1 MNSNTD
7 SPVKQT
13 IVLVHGAYADSS
25 SWNGSINALRAAG
38 HPVIAVANPLRGLE
52 SDAEYLRSVLDS
64 IEGPIVIAG
73 HSYGGYIMSHAA
85 EGNPNVTAL
94 VYVASFLAEPG
105 ESLAD
110 LVVKFPGAELGGAAQ
125 PVPYLAPD
133 GSMATELYIDQER
146 YNALFAGDVD
156 PATAERMAV
165 TQRPLALAAFEAP
178 ATRAAWK
185 SIESWVLLAAQDL
198 AIPAELTRFM
208 SERANAHL
216 VELDA
221 SHAVTVSQPGAVTE
235 LILEA
240 ARATARVLE
249 AAQTTA
255 G

>member
-52 SDAEYLRSVLDS
+52 SDAEYLSSVLDS

-125 PVPYLAPD
+125 PVPYPTPD
-133 GSMATELYIDQER
+133 GRTAHR
-146 YNALFAGDVD
+146 ALH
-156 PATAERMAV
+156 R
-165 TQRPLALAAFEAP
+165 
-178 ATRAAWK
+178 
-185 SIESWVLLAAQDL
+185 
-198 AIPAELTRFM
+198 
-208 SERANAHL
+208 
-216 VELDA
+216 
-221 SHAVTVSQPGAVTE
+221 PGAVQRPVRRRRRPGHGRADGGHPAPARVGRVRGAGHARG
-235 LILEA
+235 LEVDRVVGA
-240 ARATARVLE
+240 ARGTGSRHPRRADALHVGAGERAPRRARCLPRRDGL
-249 AAQTTA
+249 AARCPSRR
-255 G
+255 

>member
-1 MNSNTD
+1 MNT

-25 SWNGSINALRAAG
+25 SWNGSITALREAG
-38 HPVIAVANPLRGLE
+38 HAVIAVANPLRGLE
-52 SDAEYLRSVLDS
+52 SDTAYLRSVLDG

-73 HSYGGYIMSHAA
+73 HSYGGYVMSHAA

-110 LVVKFPGAELGGAAQ
+110 LVVTFPGAELGGAAQ
-125 PVPYLAPD
+125 AVPYPTPD
-133 GSMATELYIDQER
+133 GGTATELYIDQER
-146 YNALFAGDVD
+146 FHALFAADVD
-156 PATAERMAV
+156 PVVAQQMAV
-165 TQRPLALAAFEAP
+165 TQRPFALAAFEAP

-208 SERANAHL
+208 AKRANAHL

-221 SHAVTVSQPGAVTE
+221 SHAVTVSQPDAVTE

-240 ARATARVLE
+240 ARATAQ
-249 AAQTTA
+249 AADA
-255 G
+255 A

>member
-1 MNSNTD
+1 MNSTTN

-25 SWNGSINALRAAG
+25 SWNGSVTTLRRAG
-38 HPVIAVANPLRGLE
+38 HPVIAVANPLRGLQ
-52 SDAEYLRSVLDS
+52 SDSEYLRSVLEH

-85 EGNPNVTAL
+85 EGNSNVTAL
-94 VYVASFLAEPG
+94 VYIASFLAEPG

-110 LVVKFPGAELGGAAQ
+110 LVEKFPGAELGSAAQ
-125 PVPYLAPD
+125 PVPYPTSD
-133 GSMATELYIDQER
+133 GGTAIELFIDQER
-146 YNALFAGDVD
+146 FNALFAGDVD
-156 PATAERMAV
+156 PTVAQQMAV

-178 ATRAAWK
+178 ATYAAWK

-208 SERANAHL
+208 SERASAHL

-240 ARATARVLE
+240 ARATAPVLE
-249 AAQTTA
+249 AARTTA
-255 G
+255 S